1 MFDIYTDSCADLSTS
16 LLEKYDIHVIPLK
29 VFIDGENIRDGDI
42 STAALFERVQQ
53 SGQLPKTSA
62 PSLADFITRFTETP
76 NDVLFVG
83 ISSKLSAT
91 VETAILA
98 ANEIQ
103 TKKVLV
109 VDSLNLSTGI
119 GLLVLKA
126 ADLRAQDK
134 TLEETADI
142 LRASTDKVRSS
153 FVIDTMDYLYK
164 GGRCSGLQA
173 LAGSLLSIRPIIFV
187 YPDGT
192 MNVRH
197 KIRGARMKALNTLL
211 SDLQADL
218 GKLDLERAF
227 VTHTGIPE
235 DANYLREQLQ
245 ALSPLKAVH
254 ETIAGA
260 TISSHCGPGTI
271 GVLYMLK

>member
-1 MFDIYTDSCADLSTS
+1 MFDIYTDSCADLSPP
-16 LLEKYDIHVIPLK
+16 LLSRYNIRVIPLQ

-62 PSLADFITRFTETP
+62 PSLAEFIKRFTETP
-76 NDVLFVG
+76 NDVLFIG

-103 TKKVLV
+103 TKQVLV

-126 ADLRAQDK
+126 ADLRAEGK
-134 TLEETADI
+134 TLDETAQI

-153 FVIDTMDYLYK
+153 FVIDTMEYLYK
-164 GGRCSGLQA
+164 GGRCSGVQA

-187 YPDGT
+187 YPEGT

-197 KIRGARMKALNTLL
+197 KIRGARQKSLNTLV
-211 SDLQADL
+211 DDFRADL
-218 GKLDLERAF
+218 EVLDLERAF
-227 VTHTGIPE
+227 VTHTGVPE
-235 DANYLREQLQ
+235 DANYLSEQLQ
-245 ALSPLKAVH
+245 ALAPLKDVH
-254 ETIAGA
+254 ETTAGA
-260 TISSHCGPGTI
+260 TIGSHCGPGTI